1 MDFRAA
7 STWAVTEA
15 PSPGM
20 LPATGSSSS
29 PENTVSYVRSRSSLL
44 SECGALSGI
53 ANTGSPGFKP
63 SETSIRRPSE
73 VSIRP
78 RSASGR
84 LAHWYFLM
92 PP

>member
-1 MDFRAA
+1 MTDA
-7 STWAVTEA
+7 SL
-15 PSPGM
+15 PGIE
-20 LPATGSSSS
+20 PATGSSSS
-29 PENTVSYVRSRSSLL
+29 PAKTSSALRASSSLL

-53 ANTGSPGFKP
+53 TKTGSPSFSPIATSTRLP
-63 SETSIRRPSE
+63 ST

-78 RSASGR
+78 IKASGR